1 MNPVIIGLGVVLVVV
16 LVYMIFGNYFTG
28 TTSVAKEQDMT
39 KSIAAITADQLSVP
53 DAQRYSYGLW
63 IYVNAWPTGTTPTPI
78 FTRTNDMKLVLS
90 GTTGT
95 LELVVYKGTSI
106 SADKTIQITNN
117 FPLQKW
123 TYITISKD
131 NTTVDLYLDGKLV
144 KSVAISTT
152 HKPDTTNPINFEI
165 IKNGSAFMA
174 KFTRRP
180 RVADPQSV
188 WNDYMGGSGTGTVG
202 NGKLNVNLSLLKDNV
217 ETSKFAI
224 W

>member
-1 MNPVIIGLGVVLVVV
+1 
-16 LVYMIFGNYFTG
+16 MIFGNYFTG

-53 DAQRYSYGLW
+53 DAERYSYGLW
-63 IYVNAWPTGTTPTPI
+63 IYVNAWPKTLNSSGVVIPTPI
-78 FTRTNDMKLVLS
+78 FTRVNDMELNLT

-95 LELVVYKGTSI
+95 LGLYVYKGQKNGTTVSTKEI
-106 SADKTIQITNN
+106 TITNN

-152 HKPDTTNPINFEI
+152 HKPDKTSPINFGLV
-165 IKNGSAFMA
+165 KDGSAFMA

-188 WNDYMGGSGTGTVG
+188 WNDYMGGSGTGSAG
-202 NGKLNVNLSLLKDNV
+202 NGKMNVNLSLLKDNV

>member
-1 MNPVIIGLGVVLVVV
+1 MNPAIIVLGVVLVVII
-16 LVYMIFGNYFTG
+16 VYMIFGNYLTG

-63 IYVNAWPTGTTPTPI
+63 IYVNAWPTTYTSI
-78 FTRTNDMKLVLS
+78 FTRASDMNLQLS

-95 LELVVYKGTSI
+95 LELVVDKGETS
-106 SADKTIQITNN
+106 SNKTITITNN

-131 NTTVDLYLDGKLV
+131 NQTVDLYLDGKLV
-144 KSVAISTT
+144 KSVAISTR
-152 HKPDTTNPINFEI
+152 HSPDTTSPINFGLV
-165 IKNGSAFMA
+165 KDGGSAFLA

-188 WNDYMGGSGTGTVG
+188 WNDYMGGSGTGTAG